1 MPMDEAVGHIVVFG
15 VHGVGRRIVKQL
27 AAAGRRVIV
36 VDPAATSVERDEI
49 DRWHVEY
56 LTGSGQNVDIL
67 KAANIQDAMA
77 VVCATNDD
85 LINIEIALLVREMSK
100 TVRVVVQMGNSSVA
114 EALQHIV
121 KPGGVF
127 DVAELATT
135 SFVEAV
141 LGQTTHELVLGGQE
155 FLVSSFVSTRA
166 GTFRSLWGDMTPVTV
181 SPADGG
187 RSVSCPSRDSNVAAG
202 DLVTLL
208 GTQQEFSAIGLAPTR
223 TRATPTDRPWVR
235 RARETLAAVNEGLD
249 RPFRIAFGVLAT
261 LFLVSVGVLVN
272 HYREPDGT
280 GMSLLDAVYFTSET
294 IATVGFGDFYFRDQV
309 PGLRVW
315 AIVITLMGATLIA
328 VATALLTNTLVTRS
342 LAQSLGRQRLTGMRG
357 HIVVVGLGTVG
368 SRVALQLHRLGYEVA
383 VIDSGPGQRFMPAME
398 AAGMPVLIGDPTL
411 REIQLAAGIPRAAGL
426 ATLTN
431 DDLVNI
437 EIGLS
442 VRGLIGER
450 PFPIALR
457 IFGRNLARVLGT
469 VSDTWQPRSLAELAA
484 PWFIG
489 AALGMEVVGTFYV
502 GSAPYMAARLRIRP
516 GTSFDGIKVDDFRVH
531 TRVVA
536 IQRAATDSL
545 EFPPGRDAE
554 LHAGDIAYV
563 VGHYQDLF
571 DVLERG

>member
-1 MPMDEAVGHIVVFG
+1 MNEAVGHIVVFG

-36 VDPAATSVERDEI
+36 VDPGATSVERDEI

-67 KAANIQDAMA
+67 KAASIQDALA

-85 LINIEIALLVREMSK
+85 LVNIEIALLVREMSK

-114 EALQHIV
+114 EALQPIV

-155 FLVSSFVSTRA
+155 FLVSSFVSSKS

-187 RSVSCPSRDSNVAAG
+187 RPVSCPSRDSQVASG

-208 GTQQEFSAIGLAPTR
+208 GTQQEFAALRLTPTR
-223 TRATPTDRPWVR
+223 TRATPADRPWVR
-235 RARETLAAVNEGLD
+235 RAREALAAVNEGLD
-249 RPFRIAFGVLAT
+249 QPFRIAFGVLVV
-261 LFLVSVGVLVN
+261 LFLVSVAVLVK

-294 IATVGFGDFYFRDQV
+294 IATVGFGDFYFRGQV
-309 PGLRVW
+309 PLLRVW

-368 SRVALQLHRLGYEVA
+368 SRVALRLHQLGYEVA
-383 VIDSGPGQRFMPAME
+383 VIDSGPGQRFMPQME

-411 REIQLAAGIPRAAGL
+411 RQTQLAAGIPRAAGL
-426 ATLTN
+426 AALTN

-450 PFPIALR
+450 AFPIALR

-516 GTSFDGIKVDDFRVH
+516 GTAFDGIKVDDFRVH

-536 IQRAATDSL
+536 IQRAATDTL

-554 LHAGDIAYV
+554 LHAGDMAYV